1 MSDDPL
7 LTSAASTGTNGSG
20 ATQPALSADAQ
31 QLVGLVRQAGQ
42 GWLLNVWPDLPTAA
56 DRISAQLRAAFEVYR
71 QRYASSIV
79 PGRFDMGVLVDYA
92 KANPERLQALFQ
104 ALGEAPSAD
113 ELVMAWRIIEGDAI
127 QQVDLHY
134 ESEAAFQLRVTL
146 ESTLTGE
153 QQTFTST
160 NIESAALIRHWG
172 IMHLGDQPLFSGFDP
187 LPTA

>member
-1 MSDDPL
+1 MSDDPISTSSAPTG
-7 LTSAASTGTNGSG
+7 TSASRATPTPLST
-20 ATQPALSADAQ
+20 DAQ

-42 GWLLNVWPDLPTAA
+42 DWLLNVWPDLPTAA
-56 DRISAQLRAAFEVYR
+56 DRISIQLRAAFDAYR
-71 QRYASSIV
+71 QRYASSNA
-79 PGRFDMGVLVDYA
+79 PGRFDMDVLIDHA